1 MFLTKEKYTIEAI
14 FPFKYRTRAS
24 RILAHTR
31 YLKVSIR
38 RVMGDNGE
46 EQTIVYSW
54 EAKNKDIC
62 NSMITDIRDA
72 IKGDTTLVTSN
83 FVLLLLEPANTYTP
97 V

>member
-31 YLKVSIR
+31 YSKVSIR
-38 RVMGDNGE
+38 RVMGENGE
-46 EQTIVYSW
+46 EQRIVYSW

-62 NSMITDIRDA
+62 NSMITDIRDV
-72 IKGDTTLVTSN
+72 IRGDITLLTSN
-83 FVLLLLEPANTYTP
+83 VVLLLLDPASYTP